1 MQIMAAD
8 LLTTLPQLVLEGI
21 IVARFLKNRRLW
33 LFTALL
39 TIGTLLLQWLFG
51 YQLAVPQVVRSLTTL
66 FWLLALTMSFCKI
79 PRIQA
84 VAYLA
89 LYLIL
94 MMLLELPVDLM
105 LLQRYP
111 NMTAITDLPLTVLV
125 LSRMVYLPFYS
136 MSLLIPYALFR
147 RFLAKVREQEF
158 TKFLPILVTQCF
170 LMLFPTW
177 IALGTMQSTRQVLL
191 VCALF
196 LLANIL
202 LDVFLLGT
210 FRRAQQ
216 VYEAQRQVQE
226 AENLLKAQSE
236 YYHQLQGSAAA
247 LKGLQSEMVE
257 TLRHMSRELSQQH
270 YDNVLREL
278 SDFRSA
284 VEQTGRCRYTGN
296 AVVDAVLEEK
306 SRQCRQKGITLKIQG
321 IIPTD
326 VAVEPIHLCSI
337 AGNLLDNAIHAC
349 DALGPEAEKTIEF
362 TARMQGPRLV
372 FLCRNTAAP
381 GQHITRK
388 QPELTRAHGW
398 GLSIL
403 ERIAGEYQGQLMP
416 QSGDG
421 WVQVLLWLIPGSS
434 QKAG

>member
-1 MQIMAAD
+1 M
-8 LLTTLPQLVLEGI
+8 
-21 IVARFLKNRRLW
+21 
-33 LFTALL
+33 
-39 TIGTLLLQWLFG
+39 
-51 YQLAVPQVVRSLTTL
+51 
-66 FWLLALTMSFCKI
+66 
-79 PRIQA
+79 
-84 VAYLA
+84 
-89 LYLIL
+89 
-94 MMLLELPVDLM
+94 
-105 LLQRYP
+105 
-111 NMTAITDLPLTVLV
+111 
-125 LSRMVYLPFYS
+125 
-136 MSLLIPYALFR
+136 
-147 RFLAKVREQEF
+147 
-158 TKFLPILVTQCF
+158 
-170 LMLFPTW
+170 
-177 IALGTMQSTRQVLL
+177 
-191 VCALF
+191 
-196 LLANIL
+196 
-202 LDVFLLGT
+202 
-210 FRRAQQ
+210 
-216 VYEAQRQVQE
+216 QE

-247 LKGLQSEMVE
+247 LKGVQSEMVE

-270 YDNVLREL
+270 YGNVLREL

-306 SRQCRQKGITLKIQG
+306 SRQCRQTGITLKIQG
-321 IIPTD
+321 IIPTN